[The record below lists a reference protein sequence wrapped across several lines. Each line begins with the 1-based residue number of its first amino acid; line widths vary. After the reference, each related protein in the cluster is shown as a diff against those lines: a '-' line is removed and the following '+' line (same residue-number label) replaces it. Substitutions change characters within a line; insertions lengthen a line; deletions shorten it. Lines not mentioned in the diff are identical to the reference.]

1 MRDLLSR
8 LDAITNE
15 TALDP
20 KNPKADYDAK
30 KKALYDLEMDPKVDK
45 DAVQQRKQ
53 DLEREAKAKGVFE
66 IGDEFGISFTEDLEL
81 VSEIVD
87 ILEDGI
93 VIELDDY
100 AIDVLQSNNVLM
112 HEGEIEE
119 TEAQKGVD
127 GKRCWKGYRRMGTKM
142 KGGKRVDNCVKVSEG
157 KMKDVAMDLK
167 ELSDA
172 EFKEKYG
179 KSKDEMK
186 IALEGK
192 ESSARMRLMKALDDV
207 ETRKKFA
214 KGEIRIPT
222 PDERKEKED
231 KVKEA
236 EYQGRKV
243 PLGKPMQGDVKKFKV
258 YVKNPKGNVVKVNF
272 GDPNMRIKKSNP
284 ARRKSFR
291 ARHNCASPGPRHKA
305 RYWSCRKW

>member
-1 MRDLLSR
+1 MLESC
-8 LDAITNE
+8 DA
-15 TALDP
+15 
-20 KNPKADYDAK
+20 
-30 KKALYDLEMDPKVDK
+30 
-45 DAVQQRKQ
+45 
-53 DLEREAKAKGVFE
+53 FC
-66 IGDEFGISFTEDLEL
+66 ISFTEDLEL

-119 TEAQKGVD
+119 GT
-127 GKRCWKGYRRMGTKM
+127 RCWKGYEKKGM
-142 KGGKRVDNCVKVSEG
+142 KTHFGKRVPNCVKKEDLDEG

>member
-1 MRDLLSR
+1 MRDLLSK
-8 LDAITNE
+8 LDSITNE

-20 KNPKADYDAK
+20 KNPKADYEAK

-45 DAVQQRKQ
+45 DAVQQRKL
-53 DLEREAKAKGVFE
+53 DLEKEARAKGVFE

-100 AIDVLQSNNVLM
+100 AIDVLQSNNVIM
-112 HEGEIEE
+112 YEGEIEE
-119 TEAQKGVD
+119 GT
-127 GKRCWKGYRRMGTKM
+127 RCWKGYEKQGM
-142 KGGKRVDNCVKVSEG
+142 KTHFGKRVPNCVKKEDLDEG

-179 KSKDEMK
+179 KTKDEMK
-186 IALEGK
+186 MALEGR
-192 ESSARMRLMKALDDV
+192 ESTARVRLMKALDDV

-214 KGEIRIPT
+214 KGEIRVPT
-222 PDERKEKED
+222 PAERKEKED

-243 PLGKPMQGDVKKFKV
+243 SLGKPMQGDVKKFKV

-284 ARRKSFR
+284 ARRRSFR
-291 ARHNCASPGPRHKA
+291 ARHNCANPGPRHRA

>member
-1 MRDLLSR
+1 MRDLLSK
-8 LDAITNE
+8 LDSIVNE
-15 TALDP
+15 SALDP
-20 KNPKADYDAK
+20 KDPKADYEAK
-30 KKALYDLEMDPKVDK
+30 KKALYDLEMNPKIDK

-93 VIELDDY
+93 VIELDEY

-119 TEAQKGVD
+119 GT
-127 GKRCWKGYRRMGTKM
+127 RCWKGYEKKGM
-142 KGGKRVDNCVKVSEG
+142 KTHFGKRVPNCVKKEDLDEG

-186 IALEGK
+186 MALEGK

>member
-1 MRDLLSR
+1 MRDLLSK

-45 DAVQQRKQ
+45 DAVKQRKQ

-87 ILEDGI
+87 VLEDGI

-119 TEAQKGVD
+119 GT
-127 GKRCWKGYRRMGTKM
+127 RCWKGYEKKGM
-142 KGGKRVDNCVKVSEG
+142 KTHFGKRVPNCVKKEDLDEG

-186 IALEGK
+186 MALEGK

>member
-1 MRDLLSR
+1 MRDLLSI
-8 LDAITNE
+8 LDTIANE

-20 KNPKADYDAK
+20 NNPKADYDAK
-30 KKALYDLEMDPKVDK
+30 KKALYDLEMDPNVDK

-53 DLEREAKAKGVFE
+53 DLEKEAKAKGVFE

-119 TEAQKGVD
+119 GT
-127 GKRCWKGYRRMGTKM
+127 RCWKGYEKKGM
-142 KGGKRVDNCVKVSEG
+142 KTHFGKRVPNCVKKEDLDEG

-192 ESSARMRLMKALDDV
+192 ESSARVRLMKALDDV

-214 KGEIRIPT
+214 KGEIRVPT

>member
-87 ILEDGI
+87 VLEDGI

-100 AIDVLQSNNVLM
+100 AIDMLQSNNVLM

-119 TEAQKGVD
+119 GT
-127 GKRCWKGYRRMGTKM
+127 RCWKGYEKKGM
-142 KGGKRVDNCVKVSEG
+142 KTHFGKRVPNCVKKEDLDEG

-186 IALEGK
+186 MALEGK

-222 PDERKEKED
+222 PAERKEKED

-243 PLGKPMQGDVKKFKV
+243 PLGKPMRGDVKKFKV

>member
-1 MRDLLSR
+1 MRDLLSK

-15 TALDP
+15 TQLNPLDP
-20 KNPKADYDAK
+20 KGDYEAK
-30 KKALYDLEMDPKVDK
+30 KKALLDLENEPNSDK
-45 DAVQQRKQ
+45 GDIMRRKQ
-53 DLEREAKAKGVFE
+53 NLEREAKAKGVFE

-119 TEAQKGVD
+119 GT
-127 GKRCWKGYRRMGTKM
+127 RCWKGYEKKGM
-142 KGGKRVDNCVKVSEG
+142 KTHFGKRVPNCVKKEDLDEG

-186 IALEGK
+186 MALEGK
-192 ESSARMRLMKALDDV
+192 ESSARVRLMKALDDV
-207 ETRKKFA
+207 ETRKKYG

-222 PDERKEKED
+222 PAERKEKED

-243 PLGKPMQGDVKKFKV
+243 PLGKPMRGDVKKFKV

-291 ARHNCASPGPRHKA
+291 ARHNCSNPGPRHKA

>member
-8 LDAITNE
+8 LDSITNE

-87 ILEDGI
+87 VLEDGI

-119 TEAQKGVD
+119 GT
-127 GKRCWKGYRRMGTKM
+127 RCWKGYEKKGM
-142 KGGKRVDNCVKVSEG
+142 KTHFGKRVPNCVKKEDLDEG

-186 IALEGK
+186 MALEGK

>member
-1 MRDLLSR
+1 MRDLLSK

-15 TALDP
+15 TALNP
-20 KNPKADYDAK
+20 NNPKADYDAK

-45 DAVQQRKQ
+45 DAVKQRKQ

-119 TEAQKGVD
+119 GT
-127 GKRCWKGYRRMGTKM
+127 RCWKGYEKKGM
-142 KGGKRVDNCVKVSEG
+142 KTHFGKRVPNCVKKEDLDEG

-186 IALEGK
+186 MALEGK

>member
-1 MRDLLSR
+1 MRDLLSK
-8 LDAITNE
+8 LDSIVNE
-15 TALDP
+15 SALDP
-20 KNPKADYDAK
+20 KNPKADYEAK
-30 KKALYDLEMDPKVDK
+30 KKALYDLEMNPKVDK

-93 VIELDDY
+93 VIELDEY

-119 TEAQKGVD
+119 GT
-127 GKRCWKGYRRMGTKM
+127 RCWKGYEKKGM
-142 KGGKRVDNCVKVSEG
+142 KTHFGKRVPNCVKKEDLDEG

-186 IALEGK
+186 MALEGK

>member
-1 MRDLLSR
+1 MRDLLSK

-15 TALDP
+15 TALNP
-20 KNPKADYDAK
+20 NNPKADYDAK
-30 KKALYDLEMDPKVDK
+30 KKALYDLEMNPNVDK
-45 DAVQQRKQ
+45 SAVQQRKQ

-112 HEGEIEE
+112 HEGEIDEG
-119 TEAQKGVD
+119 T
-127 GKRCWKGYRRMGTKM
+127 RCWKGYEKKGM
-142 KGGKRVDNCVKVSEG
+142 KTHFGKRVPNCVKKEDLEEG

-172 EFKEKYG
+172 KFKEKYG
-179 KSKDEMK
+179 KTKDEMK
-186 IALEGK
+186 MALEGR
-192 ESSARMRLMKALDDV
+192 ESTARMRLMKALDDV
-207 ETRKKFA
+207 ERRKKFA
-214 KGEIRIPT
+214 KGELRIPT
-222 PDERKEKED
+222 PAERKEKED

-291 ARHNCASPGPRHKA
+291 ARHNCASPGPRTKA

>member
-1 MRDLLSR
+1 MRDLLSI
-8 LDAITNE
+8 LDTIANE

-20 KNPKADYDAK
+20 NNPKADYDAK
-30 KKALYDLEMDPKVDK
+30 KKALYDLEMDPNVDK

-53 DLEREAKAKGVFE
+53 DLEKEAKAKGVFE

-119 TEAQKGVD
+119 GT
-127 GKRCWKGYRRMGTKM
+127 RCWKGYEKKGM
-142 KGGKRVDNCVKVSEG
+142 KTHFGKRVPNCVKKEDLDEG

-179 KSKDEMK
+179 KTKDEMK
-186 IALEGK
+186 MALEGQH
-192 ESSARMRLMKALDDV
+192 STARMRLMKALDDV
-207 ETRKKFA
+207 ERRKKFA
-214 KGEIRIPT
+214 KGELRIPT
-222 PDERKEKED
+222 PAERKEKED

-243 PLGKPMQGDVKKFKV
+243 SLGKPMQGDVKKFKV